1 MKICANCGAQLP
13 DDAAFC
19 NNCGSSLADST
30 SAAPAA
36 ATTSGEAAP
45 QPEQQTAPTVS
56 LQKDSQQSQFEQPA
70 YQQPQY
76 QQAQY
81 QQAPYQQPQYQQ
93 PYAAYDPKDHTAEFD
108 PQDIAENKLF
118 AILPYLFSCVLGIIG
133 IYVKDSAYV
142 KFHIKNSIRFA
153 IASILVLLLMI
164 IPFLGWIAA
173 AICEAVLGVVK
184 IIAIVW
190 AFQGKAKELPIISS
204 IGFLK

>member
-1 MKICANCGAQLP
+1 MRDKDRSEAIVLGIIGAFAVLW
-13 DDAAFC
+13 
-19 NNCGSSLADST
+19 LA
-30 SAAPAA
+30 
-36 ATTSGEAAP
+36 
-45 QPEQQTAPTVS
+45 
-56 LQKDSQQSQFEQPA
+56 LLI
-70 YQQPQY
+70 
-76 QQAQY
+76 
-81 QQAPYQQPQYQQ
+81 APYASGGLPGII
-93 PYAAYDPKDHTAEFD
+93 PNLPEVMDHPFHILFCDDTPKTV
-108 PQDIAENKLF
+108 L
-118 AILPYLFSCVLGIIG
+118 ILETIYGIIIG